1 MSDISVRYQDRI
13 TIPEFTPVEQ
23 ANKSTD
29 LLDSSYNTRSYQ
41 LPISALYSENGILV
55 TDAAARRYHTDD
67 NELSATDLSLFVD
80 YEQISTPGRE
90 SQKNVY
96 FEKFPLVDAPKN
108 IYELASDQLMTKG
121 NIPDFQ
127 EYTVRKPMSHYSS
140 IPASNWENETESVH
154 VKSFI
159 NFISKTRHDA
169 RATYKIM
176 FDDTDVNPERVS
188 NIVSLS
194 KIKDPDSTDDNK
206 RSISAAVHYSV
217 AGIVSVKSNLDDQ
230 RSGTIYLE
238 ARKTGSDDD
247 WQTIDSAV
255 FKFIS
260 KKDWNNRTN
269 VSPGTYVTLS
279 GYLYTD
285 FETRL
290 KINLH
295 PHAYSMN
302 LNDYRDSNYALTNH
316 YSNTF
321 IGFIDIPNYKS
332 ESNTS
337 INFSNMNYAGYVYGK
352 NAIKFLT
359 LSQSRDNEYPKVSAL
374 LEQFETG
381 LKDSTLEISTKIPG
395 LITHITGFE
404 ISGLRLSPMG
414 KVYTMNETIP
424 VEGGMTVYPAYKAG
438 KVQTPR
444 MATDK
449 SFVSSY
455 GRGVEWQDSLV
466 LNRINYSELSV
477 ISGLRWPANTDI
489 CGNISMEISAK
500 NTEYNTT
507 TVDGVGGTYS
517 SRLKSSRVYTTF
529 ARSVATENPRVQYQI
544 AKSSISITPNG
555 TLVGDITCHITAT
568 PNTSGPGDGNESYG
582 RIYKINSNGSRSI
595 IKEQT
600 LNTKNVSVKMTDGLC
615 TGSRWNIHEK
625 RITADII
632 MPHNAAHRIDIEAA
646 ADTAAD
652 DGRKETIFTVN
663 VSASFDYYVQTFIP
677 NPPTTAQITNIV
689 FGKGNCTNK
698 MDCSVLYDKYAYA
711 DRVISSRVI
720 EDSSKKLT
728 DFNVQELS
736 VTKLNFTNVGSGLTE
751 LSVAPHPQSVLF

>member
-1 MSDISVRYQDRI
+1 MSAEDYIWKWVTKEYVAKNFKEDDQSDIS
-13 TIPEFTPVEQ
+13 TI
-23 ANKSTD
+23 
-29 LLDSSYNTRSYQ
+29 
-41 LPISALYSENGILV
+41 
-55 TDAAARRYHTDD
+55 
-67 NELSATDLSLFVD
+67 
-80 YEQISTPGRE
+80 
-90 SQKNVY
+90 
-96 FEKFPLVDAPKN
+96 
-108 IYELASDQLMTKG
+108 
-121 NIPDFQ
+121 
-127 EYTVRKPMSHYSS
+127 
-140 IPASNWENETESVH
+140 
-154 VKSFI
+154 
-159 NFISKTRHDA
+159 
-169 RATYKIM
+169 
-176 FDDTDVNPERVS
+176 
-188 NIVSLS
+188 
-194 KIKDPDSTDDNK
+194 
-206 RSISAAVHYSV
+206 
-217 AGIVSVKSNLDDQ
+217 
-230 RSGTIYLE
+230 
-238 ARKTGSDDD
+238 
-247 WQTIDSAV
+247 
-255 FKFIS
+255 
-260 KKDWNNRTN
+260 
-269 VSPGTYVTLS
+269 PGTYITLT
-279 GYLYTD
+279 GYLYSD

-302 LNDYRDSNYALTNH
+302 LNDYRDTKYALTTH

-321 IGFIDIPNYKS
+321 VGFIDIPNYKS

-359 LSQSRDNEYPKVSAL
+359 LNQSRDNEYPKVSAL
-374 LEQFETG
+374 LDQFEAG
-381 LKDSTLEISTKIPG
+381 LKESTLEISTKIPG
-395 LITHITGFE
+395 LINRRTGFE

-414 KVYTMNETIP
+414 KVYTMNEIIP
-424 VEGGMTVYPAYKAG
+424 VEPGMTVYPAYKAG
-438 KVQTPR
+438 KVRTPR

-466 LNRINYSELSV
+466 LNRIDYSELSV
-477 ISGLRWPANTDI
+477 ISGLRWPENTDI

-529 ARSVATENPRVQYQI
+529 ARSVATENPRVQYPI

-600 LNTKNVSVKMTDGLC
+600 LSTKNVSVKMTDGLC

-632 MPHNAAHRIDIEAA
+632 IPHNAAHRIDIEAA

-663 VSASFDYYVQTFIP
+663 VSASFDYYIQTFIP
-677 NPPTTAQITNIV
+677 NPPTQHETTNII

-711 DRVISSRVI
+711 DKVISSKVV

-736 VTKLNFTNVGSGLTE
+736 VTKLNFTNIGSGLTE
-751 LSVAPHPQSVLF
+751 LSVAPTP